1 MSSRPFRLL
10 GERLV
15 TILMLPEDERAAMI
29 GRLDK
34 AADPIECGLAIAAET
49 VEALRQLCQGI
60 HLMIVGKEKDFAI
73 LERLPVK
80 NEAKAV

>member
-1 MSSRPFRLL
+1 MAHFLNEKVPGIRVPTAMI
-10 GERLV
+10 ERL
-15 TILMLPEDERAAMI
+15 DRAA
-29 GRLDK
+29 DS
-34 AADPIECGLAIAAET
+34 IECGLAIAAEI

-80 NEAKAV
+80 NEAKGV